1 MQTKQDIERLL
12 AGAGTKPRH
21 RLGQHFL
28 IDLNLMRFLVE
39 AAHIHSPDVVLEVGC
54 GTGSL
59 TEELVGRAGHVVGV
73 EFDPP
78 LFGITKKRLAKVRH
92 VTLIQS
98 DVLESKNTIAHEVI
112 EALQAACAE
121 HTGRL
126 LLVSNLPYNVASSV
140 MANLITGLV
149 VADGMVVTVQKE
161 VADRMTAAPAHEEYG
176 PLSILMAAT
185 GTVQML
191 KKLPPS
197 VFWPRPQ
204 VDSAMVRFQRDPE
217 KAAQIHD
224 MNTFQQ
230 VIHLLMSHRRK
241 MIKACVKF
249 AEGDLMRVHNWPEVF
264 KEAFID
270 PQNRPENLTAAKY
283 INIANLCYEQT
294 R

>member
-12 AGAGTKPRH
+12 AAAGTRPKH

-59 TEELVGRAGHVVGV
+59 TEELIRRAGHVVGV
-73 EFDPP
+73 EYDPI
-78 LFGITKKRLAKVRH
+78 LYEITKKQTAKTPH
-92 VTLIQS
+92 VTLFHT
-98 DVLESKNTIAHEVI
+98 DVLESKNTISHEVI
-112 EALQAACAE
+112 RALQKALAD
-121 HTGRL
+121 HGGRL
-126 LLVSNLPYNVASSV
+126 LLVANLPYNVASSV
-140 MANLITGLV
+140 MANLIAGPA
-149 VADGMVVTVQKE
+149 VADEMVVTVQKE
-161 VADRMTAAPAHEEYG
+161 VADRMTAVPDHDDYG

-185 GTVQML
+185 GTVQIL

-204 VDSAMVRFQRDPE
+204 VDSAMVRFRRE
-217 KAAQIHD
+217 GKKVAQIHD
-224 MNTFQQ
+224 MDTFRQ
-230 VIHLLMSHRRK
+230 VISLLMSHRRK

-249 AEGDLMRVHNWPEVF
+249 AEGDLARVHNWSDVF